1 METDARA
8 KMLSIAHLRLFGK
21 EVEIVGAIGVATDGA
36 HPPTVDH
43 LSGVQD
49 SSFHAS
55 TSSVRVSDNSCGK
68 TLVPAMTGMKLTSP
82 PHLGTTC

>member
-1 METDARA
+1 MATDARA

-21 EVEIVGAIGVATDGA
+21 RVEVVGAIGAATGGA
-36 HPPTVDH
+36 HAPPVDH
-43 LSGVQD
+43 SGVQD

-55 TSSVRVSDNSCGK
+55 TSSVRVSDNSCGN